1 MRQRPALW
9 EFTNTNGS
17 TALGFMTG
25 FTGQGAVLPSQDGE
39 VFEFSVPEGRP
50 QTEAGTKRKVD
61 RMKPLIGGFFLL
73 RGSRMFAGG
82 VKMTLGQKLKVLLKD
97 NGMTQEDLAERLDVS
112 RQAVGKWVND
122 KGIPEV
128 GKLVQISN
136 LFGVSLDYLLKED
149 CEEKIVSEGRD
160 ISNIGYYVSQE
171 MLDGYLSY
179 SRHTVNQIVGGISLF
194 IVSSAFECF
203 GQQNTI
209 MYLLYWITMAA
220 GIIIIIWHLLQIR
233 QYQEIKN
240 ERLTFDDKVFEEF
253 KRQQENRRKKY
264 AFTIIVGVVILLA
277 GSEMERLIMTEFGQI
292 AGNVSGWVADTAWM
306 ALIIWAGMSMHVD
319 GVIIKNAQHAPESGH
334 MKRYRW
340 IYMALPVTVAAVLI
354 GVITNA
360 WSPYAPIVILFCCLL
375 VTTCKL
381 IIESRGER

>member
-1 MRQRPALW
+1 
-9 EFTNTNGS
+9 
-17 TALGFMTG
+17 
-25 FTGQGAVLPSQDGE
+25 
-39 VFEFSVPEGRP
+39 
-50 QTEAGTKRKVD
+50 
-61 RMKPLIGGFFLL
+61 
-73 RGSRMFAGG
+73 
-82 VKMTLGQKLKVLLKD
+82 MTLGQKLKVLLKD

-160 ISNIGYYVSQE
+160 ILSSGYYVSQE

-179 SRHTVNQIVGGISLF
+179 SRHTVNQIAGGISLF
-194 IVSSAFECF
+194 ILSNAFECF

-209 MYLLYWITMAA
+209 LHLLYWITMAA
-220 GIIIIIWHLLQIR
+220 GMIIIIWHFLQTR

-240 ERLTFDDKVFEEF
+240 EHLTFDDKVFEAF
-253 KRQQENRRKKY
+253 QRQRESRRKKY
-264 AFTIIVGVVILLA
+264 AVMIIVGVMILLA
-277 GSEMERLIMTEFGQI
+277 GSEIERLIMSGFGQT
-292 AGNVSGWVADTAWM
+292 ASHVFGWVVDTAWM
-306 ALIIWAGMSMHVD
+306 ALIIWAGMSMYVD
-319 GVIIKNAQHAPESGH
+319 SVIIKNARHAPESGH

-340 IYMALPVTVAAVLI
+340 VYMALPVTVAAVLT

-360 WSPYAPIVILFCCLL
+360 WSPYAPIIILFCCLL

-381 IIESRGER
+381 LIESRGER